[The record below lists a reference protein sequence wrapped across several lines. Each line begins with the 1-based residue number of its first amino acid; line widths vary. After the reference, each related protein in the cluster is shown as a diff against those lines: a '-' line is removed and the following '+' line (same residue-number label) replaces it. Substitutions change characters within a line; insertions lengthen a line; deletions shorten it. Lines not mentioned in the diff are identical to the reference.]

1 MSYQVLARKYR
12 PQLFGEVVGQMH
24 VTQTLQ
30 NALASNRIHHA
41 YLFTGARGIGKTT
54 VARILAKALNC
65 EKGVGGQDPALPG
78 REANSQSLR
87 SISQDPALPCRE
99 ANSQSLRSLM
109 EPCDQ
114 CPNCLDIIQGKSLD
128 VHEIDGASNTSVEDV
143 REIREQVKYLPAKGR
158 YKIYIIDEV
167 HMLST
172 SAFNALLK
180 TLEEP
185 PPHVIFIFATTEVHK
200 IPATILSRCQRYDFR
215 RIPIPEL
222 VASLKKLAKLEKAVF
237 EGQGPALPG
246 REANPEDLRSQED
259 AFHLIAH
266 EAQGS
271 LRDAQSLLDQ
281 AIAFAGSEVRYD
293 DLKKM
298 FGFLDRAQ
306 LWDLLKSILEKDR
319 QGALNRLNEFY
330 QSGSDLNRL
339 AQDILNAFRNLLLIR
354 SLGSAPVW
362 LDLPKEELAT
372 LQTLSGL
379 GEASELDQLF
389 SIAYRGAEDIARA
402 AFPKMVFEVLLIR
415 MTQVAQI
422 VPLNAILE
430 RLEKLQGAPM
440 PVTKTVAATPVTVP
454 TTAKWSDFEKWVQKE
469 KPQLSSI
476 LSHGRMVNLEEKSVT
491 IQFEKASVYGEM
503 LQEEDRK
510 RQLQD
515 TLTKFFGRPLSL
527 QIIFNEKVVSA
538 ESDNSKSQTKILREQ
553 ALKHEAVREAT
564 NIFGAVVEEIKTD
577 ID

>member
-12 PQLFGEVVGQMH
+12 PQLFGEVVGQAH

-30 NALASNRIHHA
+30 NALTSNRIHHA

-65 EKGVGGQDPALPG
+65 EKGVLGQGPALPG
-78 REANSQSLR
+78 RKANSQSLR
-87 SISQDPALPCRE
+87 SIV
-99 ANSQSLRSLM
+99 

-215 RIPIPEL
+215 RIPTLEL
-222 VASLKKLAKLEKAVF
+222 VASLKKLSELEKAVF
-237 EGQGPALPG
+237 E
-246 REANPEDLRSQED
+246 ED
-259 AFHLIAH
+259 ALHLIAH

-354 SLGSAPVW
+354 SLESVPAW

-379 GEASELDQLF
+379 AEVQELDQLF

-415 MTQVAQI
+415 MTQVTEI
-422 VPLNAILE
+422 VPLNNILE

-440 PVTKTVAATPVTVP
+440 PVTTEPRANKFSTGVGERVIATPIVTPP

-469 KPQLSSI
+469 KPQLASI
-476 LSHGRMVNLEEKSVT
+476 LSHGQMVKYEEKSVT
-491 IQFEKASVYGEM
+491 LQFEKASVYGEM

-515 TLTKFFGRPLSL
+515 TLTKFFGKPLSL
-527 QIIFNEKVVSA
+527 QIIFSEKTISA
-538 ESDNSKSQTKILREQ
+538 DADNSKSQTKVLREQ

-564 NIFGAVVEEIKTD
+564 NIFGAVIEEVKTD
-577 ID
+577 LD